1 MLTPGENGTAVQWTE
16 SADSFS
22 AASRPQKKWE
32 INRDIESRVQ
42 MIRKVCIQNYR
53 RFRRF
58 DIEFL
63 PGINVLVGCNGSGKS
78 TLIEAIDLALTGRV
92 HGRFLTQGISPYL
105 INLEATRDYFQQL
118 SKPNASKLKPP
129 EMVIDVFLDVDDE
142 TGILSGDNNLPTEDA
157 FGIRIQAKLSE
168 ECQEL
173 YQNFLKSPGSTQLAP
188 TEYYKAEWLGFS
200 GQPVN
205 SRIVPMNTTVIDPSM
220 IRLQAGVDYHLQQIL
235 TRCLD
240 NKERAELSR
249 QYRGVRE
256 EFNDKKEIEAIN
268 KRLNDEDATLTGRKL
283 SLAVDISQRYTWES
297 NLAAHLDDIPLHLAG
312 QGDQNALKTLL
323 AIGRRADSARVV
335 LIEEPENHLSFSYL
349 RTLIKSIE
357 ERCADKQVIVATH
370 STFVLNKLG
379 LQSLVLL
386 SESGATRISALPADT
401 VDYFKKLSGFDTLRL
416 VLSKGA
422 ILVEGPS
429 DELVIQ
435 RGYLDAK
442 GRLPIDDGIDVI
454 SVGLS
459 HKRFLELAI
468 RLKRRV
474 WVVTDNDGKTVD
486 EKRAQF
492 AEYLRYECVSL
503 HTGKDPNIKTLEPQ
517 IVEVNSVAT
526 LNEILGTSCD
536 SKEELCRAMRDD
548 KTRAALAIFSSEKRI
563 VMPEYIQD
571 VFTC

>member
-1 MLTPGENGTAVQWTE
+1 MERLYNRSNQTLRSPLHPASFKHGETDLGVETRNA
-16 SADSFS
+16 
-22 AASRPQKKWE
+22 
-32 INRDIESRVQ
+32 
-42 MIRKVCIQNYR
+42 MIRKVCIRNYR
-53 RFRRF
+53 RFRKF
-58 DIEFL
+58 DIEL
-63 PGINVLVGCNGSGKS
+63 QPGINVLVGCNGSGKS

-92 HGRFLTQGISPYL
+92 HGRFLAQGVSPYL

-118 SKPNASKLKPP
+118 RESGASNPQPP
-129 EMVIDVFLDVDDE
+129 KMIIDVFLDDE
-142 TGILSGDNNLPTEDA
+142 DAEILRGTNNLDNEDA
-157 FGIRIQAKLSE
+157 CGVRIQAQLSGE
-168 ECQEL
+168 FHTE
-173 YQNFLKSPGSTQLAP
+173 YQNFLKSPGSTVLAP
-188 TEYYKAEWLGFS
+188 TEYYNVEWLGFS
-200 GQPVN
+200 GNPVN
-205 SRIVPMNTTVIDPSM
+205 ARSVPTSTTVIDPTM

-240 NKERAELSR
+240 PKERVELSR

-256 EFNDKKEIEAIN
+256 EFSERESVKAIN
-268 KRLNDEDATLTGRKL
+268 KRLSDEDGTLTDRKL
-283 SLAVDISQRYTWES
+283 SLATDISQRYAWES
-297 NLAAHLDDIPLHLAG
+297 GLAAHLDDLPLHLAG

-323 AIGRRADSARVV
+323 AIGQRADGAEIV

-349 RTLIKSIE
+349 RKLIKSIE
-357 ERCADKQVIVATH
+357 DRCASKQLIVATH

-379 LQSLVLL
+379 LQSLLLL
-386 SESGATRISALPADT
+386 SENGATRIVDLPPDT

-429 DELVIQ
+429 DELVVQ

-474 WVVTDNDGKTVD
+474 WVVTDNDGKTVQ
-486 EKRAQF
+486 EKEVQF
-492 AEYLRYECVSL
+492 AEYLLHDCVSL
-503 HTGKDPNIKTLEPQ
+503 HTGKDPKFNTLEPQ

-526 LNEILGTSCD
+526 LNEVLGTSCG
-536 SKEELCRAMRDD
+536 SKEELCKVMHDD
-548 KTRAALAIFSSEKRI
+548 KTAAALAIFTSEKSI
-563 VMPEYIQD
+563 KMPEYIQD
-571 VFTC
+571 VFKG

>member
-1 MLTPGENGTAVQWTE
+1 
-16 SADSFS
+16 
-22 AASRPQKKWE
+22 
-32 INRDIESRVQ
+32 
-42 MIRKVCIQNYR
+42 MIRKVCIRNYR
-53 RFRRF
+53 RFQKF
-58 DIEFL
+58 DIELL
-63 PGINVLVGCNGSGKS
+63 PGVNVLVGCNGSGKS

-92 HGRFLTQGISPYL
+92 HGRFLTQGVSPYL
-105 INLEATRDYFQQL
+105 INLEATHDYFQQL
-118 SKPNASKLKPP
+118 SKPNASKLAPP
-129 EMVIDVFLDVDDE
+129 TMIIDVFLDDVEDGDIQ
-142 TGILSGDNNLPTEDA
+142 ILSGSNNLDDEDA
-157 FGIRIQAKLSE
+157 VGVRIQAKLSE
-168 ECQEL
+168 ECLDL
-173 YQNFLKSPGSTQLAP
+173 YQNFLKSPGSTHLAP

-200 GQPVN
+200 GLPVN
-205 SRIVPMNTTVIDPSM
+205 SRIVPTSTTVIDPSM
-220 IRLQAGVDYHLQQIL
+220 IRLQSGVDYHLQQIL
-235 TRCLD
+235 TKCLD

-256 EFNDKKEIEAIN
+256 EFNEKKEIEAIN
-268 KRLNDEDATLTGRKL
+268 KRLGDEDATLTGRKL
-283 SLAVDISQRYTWES
+283 SLAIDISQRYTWES
-297 NLAAHLDDIPLHLAG
+297 NLAAHIDDIPLHLTG

-323 AIGRRADSARVV
+323 AIGRRADSARIV

-357 ERCADKQVIVATH
+357 ERCVGKQVIVATH

-386 SESGATRISALPADT
+386 SESRATRISDLPQDT

-429 DELVIQ
+429 DELIVQ
-435 RGYLDAK
+435 RGYKDVK

-474 WVVTDNDGKTVD
+474 WVVTDNDGKTV
-486 EKRAQF
+486 EVKRAQF
-492 AEYLRYECVSL
+492 ADYLIHECVSL
-503 HTGKDPNIKTLEPQ
+503 HTGKDPRIKTLEPQ
-517 IVEVNSVAT
+517 IVEVNDIAT
-526 LNEILGTSCD
+526 LNEVLGKELN
-536 SKEELCRAMRDD
+536 SKAELCQAMSDD
-548 KTRAALAIFSSEKRI
+548 KTGAALAIFDSEKTI

-571 VFTC
+571 VFKD